1 MIPGWSVADIR
12 AAERVALA
20 DSAVGEL
27 MQRAAEAL
35 TDGVLRELGFTGRTD
50 VLVLAGPGNNGGD
63 GLWAGARLATRG
75 VRVWVHR
82 TSADHVHQAGWEACL
97 AAGGRPINH
106 ARARA
111 LLGEVDLVIDAVFGI
126 GGHPGLSGPVGEL
139 AAAAEG
145 SAVPV
150 VSVDLPS
157 GLAAD
162 EPTAYPSFRATR
174 TVTFGAAKVC
184 QLVQPAAGRV
194 GTLDIQDI
202 GLDPGNDPD
211 RHPAVR
217 QWDANDVAACWPV
230 PGPTSDKYSRG
241 VVGLDAGST
250 DYPGAGVLA
259 AFGAAYAGAG
269 MVRSLGAPEV
279 AEAVLRQLP
288 SVVRARGRVQA
299 WVVGP
304 GWGRRADGAER
315 LREVLSDGVPVLV
328 DADALGLVAGVDL
341 RPECLLTPHA
351 GELARLLGVER
362 SEVTADP
369 LGSVHRA
376 ADRFGATVL
385 LKGATQYVAAP
396 GDATVQLAVP
406 GPGWTAQAGSGD
418 TLAGVIGT
426 LLAAGLPTADAA
438 VCGAS
443 LQALTAAAE
452 PPLPPHDLARRFGV
466 TIKRLTGPADN

>member
-1 MIPGWSVADIR
+1 MISGWSVADIR
-12 AAERVALA
+12 AAEREALA
-20 DSAVGEL
+20 DSAEGEL

-35 TDGVLRELGFTGRTD
+35 ADAVLRELGFTGGTD

-82 TSADHVHQAGWEACL
+82 TSESHVHTPGWDACL
-97 AAGGRPINH
+97 AAGGRPVNH
-106 ARARA
+106 ARAQG
-111 LLGEVDLVIDAVFGI
+111 LIGEVDLVIDAVFGI
-126 GGHPGLSGPVGEL
+126 GGRPGLSGPLAEL
-139 AAAAEG
+139 ARAAEESG
-145 SAVPV
+145 VTV

-162 EPTAYPSFRATR
+162 EPSAYPSFRATR
-174 TVTFGAAKVC
+174 TVTFGGAKLC

-194 GTLDIQDI
+194 GTLDIQGI
-202 GLDPGNDPD
+202 GLDPGEDPN

-217 QWDANDVAACWPV
+217 QWDAADVAAHWPV

-241 VVGLDAGST
+241 VVGLDAGSAT
-250 DYPGAGVLA
+250 YPGAGVLVA
-259 AFGAAYAGAG
+259 YGATYAGAG

-279 AEAVLRQLP
+279 AEAVLRHLP
-288 SVVRARGRVQA
+288 SVVRAPGRVEA

-304 GWGRRADGAER
+304 GWGRRADAAER
-315 LREVLSDGVPVLV
+315 LREVLSDRVPVLV
-328 DADALGLVAGVDL
+328 DADALRCVGDVEL
-341 RPECLLTPHA
+341 RPDCLLTPHA
-351 GELARLLGVER
+351 GELARLLGAER
-362 SEVTADP
+362 AEVTADP

-376 ADRFGATVL
+376 ADRFGVTVL
-385 LKGATQYVAAP
+385 LKGATQYAARP
-396 GDATVQLAVP
+396 GRETVELAVP

-426 LLAAGLPTADAA
+426 LLAAGLEAGDAA

-466 TIKRLTGPADN
+466 TIRRLIDGADD